1 MRAILDETGADPARL
16 ELELTESALMQ
27 PTPKVLARMNRL
39 CDWGIRLALDDF
51 GTGYSSLSYL
61 KRLPIHR
68 LKIDRAF
75 VQDLPDD
82 AEDVAITV
90 ATLSLAKNLGMEVV
104 AEGVETAAQR
114 DFLAERG
121 CRVMQGYLFSRP
133 LPVDDFSRW
142 LAER

>member
-1 MRAILDETGADPARL
+1 
-16 ELELTESALMQ
+16 
-27 PTPKVLARMNRL
+27 
-39 CDWGIRLALDDF
+39 
-51 GTGYSSLSYL
+51 
-61 KRLPIHR
+61 
-68 LKIDRAF
+68 